1 MTSLTNV
8 TLTLP
13 SPPSSDNSN
22 TGSIPNITTFVNGTS
37 AGLTCFIHP
46 DTNFVGWPYGGGG
59 FNALPTTTST
69 SNGVESSSPA
79 PSASASGDGS
89 ASDNG
94 ARGVLSF
101 TPAIALLGALAGVL
115 VIL

>member
-8 TLTLP
+8 TLTLGSP
-13 SPPSSDNSN
+13 SSSDNSN
-22 TGSIPNITTFVNGTS
+22 TGNIHNITTFINGTA

-59 FNALPTTTST
+59 FNALPTTTT
-69 SNGVESSSPA
+69 TTGGGAESSSPA
-79 PSASASGDGS
+79 PSSSAGGS
-89 ASDNG
+89 QNGNG
-94 ARGVLSF
+94 AGGRWAV
-101 TPAIALLGALAGVL
+101 TPALVLLSALIGVI

>member
-22 TGSIPNITTFVNGTS
+22 TGNIPNITTFVNGTS

-94 ARGVLSF
+94 AGGRWSF
-101 TPAIALLGALAGVL
+101 TPAIALLGALGGVL
-115 VIL
+115 VVM